1 MGLHGDL
8 LKHYLHWSNFNGG
21 LTISGGGSTPF
32 AEWMVISDC
41 DIKSLNVSNFAGI
54 LYLYRCNFSNA
65 STFSLNPSFSY
76 QQIIMIDCAGI
87 PDDVSVFNAT
97 TGSYLPIGLT
107 SFYKNGTQI
116 IANLSERYYTRNE
129 TPVQS
134 NELTSKSY
142 VDTQVN
148 TKQDV
153 IVDGGLSI
161 SKTAELQT
169 SLNAKQDIIV
179 DGGLTIDK
187 IADLQTSLNA
197 KQDII
202 VDGGLTI
209 DKIADLQISLNAKQ
223 NVIPVGGLTI
233 AKTAN
238 LQNSLDSKQ
247 ATLTAGDNISIV
259 DNVISSTGG
268 GGGGDIT
275 QADLETKQDVLT
287 AGTNITIVDNVIS
300 STGGGGGGDIT
311 QTDLD
316 TKQDVLTAGT
326 GITLFANVISAGS
339 SFIGFKL
346 CSSIYHLVLSAGP
359 GSGAPTADQ
368 IYTDGGTPFNW
379 DRTLFNVGGGIVG
392 SSTYTASQQQN
403 ALKTYP
409 YYEVGTAGY
418 YKLSYSIGQ
427 NSSNSTFLKVYV
439 IRETAPLTGTVVLAV
454 GNDQPAYKEY
464 NETIVY
470 LDVGD
475 RVWMKRGG
483 FNQSTGIN
491 YIEGADP
498 IGYFAGVYLGN

>member
-1 MGLHGDL
+1 VC
-8 LKHYLHWSNFNGG
+8 F
-21 LTISGGGSTPF
+21 F
-32 AEWMVISDC
+32 ATG
-41 DIKSLNVSNFAGI
+41 FA
-54 LYLYRCNFSNA
+54 C
-65 STFSLNPSFSY
+65 
-76 QQIIMIDCAGI
+76 
-87 PDDVSVFNAT
+87 
-97 TGSYLPIGLT
+97 
-107 SFYKNGTQI
+107 
-116 IANLSERYYTRNE
+116 
-129 TPVQS
+129 
-134 NELTSKSY
+134 
-142 VDTQVN
+142 
-148 TKQDV
+148 
-153 IVDGGLSI
+153 
-161 SKTAELQT
+161 
-169 SLNAKQDIIV
+169 
-179 DGGLTIDK
+179 
-187 IADLQTSLNA
+187 
-197 KQDII
+197 
-202 VDGGLTI
+202 
-209 DKIADLQISLNAKQ
+209 
-223 NVIPVGGLTI
+223 
-233 AKTAN
+233 
-238 LQNSLDSKQ
+238 
-247 ATLTAGDNISIV
+247 
-259 DNVISSTGG
+259 
-268 GGGGDIT
+268 
-275 QADLETKQDVLT
+275 
-287 AGTNITIVDNVIS
+287 ITIVDNVIS

-346 CSSIYHLVLSAGP
+346 CSVSNLLTLIAGA

-392 SSTYTASQQQN
+392 SSTYTASQQANQ
-403 ALKTYP
+403 LKTYP
-409 YYEVGTAGY
+409 YYEVGTSGY